1 MLARIYLWTNDAK
14 LRKTSFSSTVQNVGE
29 TVCAWTW
36 CLQKLHTTAYVQLQ
50 YTYKL
55 TYMEFTTLIIMVGHV
70 DPDIP
75 LTNVQVS
82 VTHGGIRYGALSSQR
97 SHSNAYA
104 CGVPKR
110 FLALSDFRCI
120 EKWVIPHRA
129 NLRRG
134 YRICSNKRPS
144 WHSNA
149 SVTLQHETFD
159 RYWIITYEYARYIT
173 IRTIQHEPL
182 DGYLNLPHSLWCR

>member
-1 MLARIYLWTNDAK
+1 MQGFQWLWVASTNTLPVLFTIHNSPGHPLLSAFLVTLAQWSHAPMLARIYVWTNDAK
-14 LRKTSFSSTVQNVGE
+14 LRKTSFSSTVQNLGE

-82 VTHGGIRYGALSSQR
+82 VTRIMLWRVCLISRIY
-97 SHSNAYA
+97 
-104 CGVPKR
+104 VP
-110 FLALSDFRCI
+110 
-120 EKWVIPHRA
+120 
-129 NLRRG
+129 
-134 YRICSNKRPS
+134 
-144 WHSNA
+144 
-149 SVTLQHETFD
+149 
-159 RYWIITYEYARYIT
+159 
-173 IRTIQHEPL
+173 
-182 DGYLNLPHSLWCR
+182 WCRT